1 MGIVAL
7 LLYLLGIHMAYYGY
21 AVFIAVFIEGLAEE
35 DKRLG
40 PILQSI
46 LHWAFVLCWPLTEL
60 ISLVTMKNNKE

>member
-21 AVFIAVFIEGLAEE
+21 TVLIEGLAEE

-60 ISLVTMKNNKE
+60 ISLITTQTNKE

>member
-7 LLYLLGIHMAYYGY
+7 LLYLLGIHMAYHGY
-21 AVFIAVFIEGLAEE
+21 TVFIEDLAEE

-40 PILQSI
+40 PILQPI

-60 ISLVTMKNNKE
+60 ISLITIQTNKE

>member
-21 AVFIAVFIEGLAEE
+21 EVALVEVINEDEEFSKLSPWLRDVLFWVFVIG
-35 DKRLG
+35 
-40 PILQSI
+40 
-46 LHWAFVLCWPLTEL
+46 WPLAEL

>member
-21 AVFIAVFIEGLAEE
+21 AVLIEGLAEE

-60 ISLVTMKNNKE
+60 ISLITIQTNKE